1 MGRGKPSDSKNYTK
15 NRIESINGKIMV
27 SADMMIFFCCKAVGI
42 LDKNILR
49 IDGGFKK

>member
-27 SADMMIFFCCKAVGI
+27 SADMMIFFCYKIVGI
-42 LDKNILR
+42 LDKNILY
-49 IDGGFKK
+49 IDEGFKK